1 MFKLDSTVPLP
12 PPVTRTSDTR
22 HLKYLTFLR
31 SLQYSTMS
39 LSSFLLGGKT
49 TSNQKA
55 IDTELD
61 ALFQTQV
68 RRADLLFCRGSH

>member
-1 MFKLDSTVPLP
+1 
-12 PPVTRTSDTR
+12 
-22 HLKYLTFLR
+22 
-31 SLQYSTMS
+31 MS

-68 RRADLLFCRGSH
+68 RRADLLFCRGPH

>member
-1 MFKLDSTVPLP
+1 
-12 PPVTRTSDTR
+12 
-22 HLKYLTFLR
+22 
-31 SLQYSTMS
+31 MS

-49 TSNQKA
+49 TSKQKV

-68 RRADLLFCRGSH
+68 RHNDIHVFFGGPH

>member
-1 MFKLDSTVPLP
+1 
-12 PPVTRTSDTR
+12 
-22 HLKYLTFLR
+22 
-31 SLQYSTMS
+31 MS

-49 TSNQKA
+49 TSKPKV

-68 RRADLLFCRGSH
+68 RYTDFHVFCDGPH